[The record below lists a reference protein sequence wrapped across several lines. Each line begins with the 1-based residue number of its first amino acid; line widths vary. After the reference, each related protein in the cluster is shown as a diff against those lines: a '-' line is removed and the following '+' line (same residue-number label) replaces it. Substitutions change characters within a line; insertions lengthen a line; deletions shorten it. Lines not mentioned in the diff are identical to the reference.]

1 MYSEEGSTRGV
12 KGGTGRPRR
21 IKGPSIRRAG
31 YDSSPLRRHAL
42 DLTLRSELPPQLN
55 VRARP
60 GDEQP
65 ETR

>member
-12 KGGTGRPRR
+12 KGDTGRPRR

-31 YDSSPLRRHAL
+31 YDSSSPRRHAL
-42 DLTLRSELPPQLN
+42 DLTLRSELPPPLN

-60 GDEQP
+60 DDEQP
-65 ETR
+65 EAR